1 MKGEQVIDFHIAD
14 DIAHENENNKKA
26 QSTCQHISGFVQTK
40 NENIPFLP
48 DAIEHSM

>member
-14 DIAHENENNKKA
+14 DIAHENENDKKA

-40 NENIPFLP
+40 KRK
-48 DAIEHSM
+48 HSFST